1 MCRKWFFLSSVYV
14 FTSSE
19 AWRLEYICMCYE
31 CLPMCLCVATM
42 HCVCGQV
49 CRVYAMSTLAMDM
62 FCVYV
67 CVCMYLSVR
76 GLACSGH
83 RLNCFHM
90 CLNSECWVGKG
101 NMSVC
106 LGGVSGFIAPS
117 TAFGPPNTKLKFP
130 RLPAHT
136 LTPHSP
142 CGHNAWKH
150 GKTQLM
156 TDTMYSE

>member
-1 MCRKWFFLSSVYV
+1 MCQKWFFPSVYV

-19 AWRLEYICMCYE
+19 ARRLEYICMCYE
-31 CLPMCLCVATM
+31 CLPMCLCVAPM

-49 CRVYAMSTLAMDM
+49 CRVYAMSVLAMDM
-62 FCVYV
+62 FCVCMCV
-67 CVCMYLSVR
+67 CVPQSVW

-106 LGGVSGFIAPS
+106 LSGGGVRFHCTKRCIWASEYKVKVPTTTSSHS
-117 TAFGPPNTKLKFP
+117 T
-130 RLPAHT
+130 
-136 LTPHSP
+136 HSL

-156 TDTMYSE
+156 TDTM